1 MRNGQRC
8 ALIFLALMIAG
19 TCYLSLIVWIFTAL
33 KAGSF
38 QWVMLGGYIISK
50 FMLAILGD
58 TK

>member
-1 MRNGQRC
+1 MRFNISGPYDRRNVLLVFNC
-8 ALIFLALMIAG
+8 LDLHSA
-19 TCYLSLIVWIFTAL
+19 

-50 FMLAILGD
+50 FMLAILGV